1 MQEKGK
7 GGEGLLLLLLA
18 VVVIVHI
25 VARTQPDVDTKPRR
39 RKG

>member
-7 GGEGLLLLLLA
+7 GGERLLLLLLA
-18 VVVIVHI
+18 VVVILHI
-25 VARTQPDVDTKPRR
+25 VARTQLDVDTKPRR

>member
-7 GGEGLLLLLLA
+7 GEERLLLQLLA

-25 VARTQPDVDTKPRR
+25 VACAQPDVDTKPRR